1 MSDLNRGYLLWKIV
15 IAMDVAAIAAAA
27 YAAYAA
33 WRAHRAVSESASN
46 RIHSYIAQID
56 RKIAA
61 LHGHVESID
70 HAAIL
75 TMFDLP
81 CEPGRTPEQS
91 PIMSLHVLGRG
102 ATKEQKELL
111 AEVLRKASERA
122 FAIYHPEALSQWVS
136 QSDEGGLKE

>member
-1 MSDLNRGYLLWKIV
+1 MGEPCYLLWKLV
-15 IAMDVAAIAAAA
+15 IAMSIAAASF
-27 YAAYAA
+27 AAYAA
-33 WRAHRAVSESASN
+33 WRTHRARRDSPVN
-46 RIHSYIAQID
+46 GIRRYIAQID

-70 HAAIL
+70 HAAVL

-81 CEPGRTPEQS
+81 CDPVKTPEQS

-111 AEVLRKASERA
+111 SEVLRTASERA
-122 FAIYHPEALSQWVS
+122 FAIFHPELLSEWVA